1 MSQTVILPVQDVYS
15 VSDLVKYL
23 GYTRQSIAK
32 AIREVCPN
40 AEKGTKG
47 YRLTA
52 DNARAIAAN
61 FSIVVEIEKEPRAK
75 EEKQNQ
81 KQIEEY
87 EKLIELLKEQ
97 IKFKDA
103 QITALNERLAS
114 TDEQNAKLIEVVSD
128 LTDTSKAL
136 ATNATMHTAKDIK
149 QGQEPDEP
157 LSIVP
162 QNQNKTFLQKLR
174 ELFS

>member
-1 MSQTVILPVQDVYS
+1 MSKTVILPVQDVYS

-23 GYTRQSIAK
+23 GYTRQSISK
-32 AIREVCPN
+32 AIHEVCPN

-61 FSIVVEIEKEPRAK
+61 FSIVLEIENEPRAK

-81 KQIEEY
+81 KQIESY
-87 EKLIELLKEQ
+87 EQLIELLKEQ
-97 IKFKDA
+97 IKAKDS
-103 QITALNERLAS
+103 QIAALNEQFTS
-114 TDEQNAKLIEVVSD
+114 ISEQNAKLIKIMDD

-149 QGQEPDEP
+149 QEQEPNEP

>member
-1 MSQTVILPVQDVYS
+1 MSRSVILPVQDVYS

-23 GYTRQSIAK
+23 GYTRQSISK
-32 AIREVCPN
+32 AIHEVCPN
-40 AEKGTKG
+40 AEKGTRG

-61 FSIVVEIEKEPRAK
+61 FSIVVEIENEPRAK

-81 KQIEEY
+81 KQAET
-87 EKLIELLKEQ
+87 LIELLKEQ
-97 IKFKDA
+97 IKAKDA
-103 QITALNERLAS
+103 QIAALNEQFAS
-114 TDEQNAKLIEVVSD
+114 IGEQNARLIEIIDD

-149 QGQEPDEP
+149 QEQEQNEP

>member
-47 YRLTA
+47 YRLTVQ
-52 DNARAIAAN
+52 DVRSIAAN
-61 FSIVVEIEKEPRAK
+61 FSIVVEIEKEPKAK
-75 EEKQNQ
+75 EENQNQ
-81 KQIEEY
+81 KQIEAY
-87 EKLIELLKEQ
+87 ETLIELLKEQ
-97 IKFKDA
+97 IKAKDA
-103 QITALNERLAS
+103 QIAALNEQLAS
-114 TDEQNAKLIEVVSD
+114 FGEQNVKLIKIMDD